1 MSQKDDLKAIEK
13 KVFTS
18 FHQDGLIDL
27 FLGFILLVSILSST
41 LDASGISDSIRIII
55 YVPLMVI
62 LGPVLYMVGKKY
74 ITFPRMGYV
83 KLGSKQKQKRRVVVF
98 SIITAILAT
107 LVILTMLLG
116 NKASNVGSVF
126 GIKAEFWTSALVTLI
141 IIAIFAVIAFV
152 LMTPRFYLLGLI
164 VGMSEPL
171 YTVLRNFTQI
181 KYIGVIAYGIPALFL
196 FLLGTIMLKRFIN
209 KYPLPKPGELD
220 YQMNQ
225 LAERR

>member
-1 MSQKDDLKAIEK
+1 MSQKKDLKVIEK

-27 FLGFILLVSILSST
+27 FLGFIMLVSILSST

-62 LGPVLYMVGKKY
+62 LGPVLYTLCKRY

-83 KLGSKQKQKRRVVVF
+83 KLGSKQKRKRNVIIF

-107 LVILTMLLG
+107 LVILTVLLG
-116 NKASNVGSVF
+116 NKAGNVGSVF

-141 IIAIFAVIAFV
+141 IIGIFAVIAFV

-171 YTVLRNFTQI
+171 HMLLKHFTQI
-181 KYIGVIAYGIPALFL
+181 KYIGVIAYGIPALLL
-196 FLLGTIMLKRFIN
+196 FILGSIVLKRFMN
-209 KYPLPKPGELD
+209 KYPLPKAGEVD
-220 YQMNQ
+220 YQMD
-225 LAERR
+225 

>member
-41 LDASGISDSIRIII
+41 LDASGVSDSIRIVI

-62 LGPVLYMVGKKY
+62 LGPVLYMLGKKY

-98 SIITAILAT
+98 SVITAILAT
-107 LVILTMLLG
+107 LVILTIILG
-116 NKASNVGSVF
+116 NKAENVGSVF

-141 IIAIFAVIAFV
+141 IISIFAVIAFV

-171 YTVLRNFTQI
+171 YTLLRNLTQI
-181 KYIGVIAYGIPALFL
+181 KYIGVIAYGIPALLL
-196 FLLGTIMLKRFIN
+196 FILGTIMLSRFLN
-209 KYPLPKPGELD
+209 KYPLPKAGETD
-220 YQMNQ
+220 YQMD
-225 LAERR
+225 